1 MVLILKQSIDNL
13 SRVALK
19 MQAAAQFEFFVLKRV
34 VHFSLSINGLN
45 RLVIT
50 WFIEKEVPE
59 L

>member
-1 MVLILKQSIDNL
+1 MVLILKQSVDNL

-19 MQAAAQFEFFVLKRV
+19 MLAAAQFEIFRVKRV

-45 RLVIT
+45 RLVIA